1 MLMSLIIFL
10 SVDMELSKSV
20 CSGQTSSGKLAG
32 GSDKDSWASEK
43 KVYTF
48 PSLNLSSRNL
58 PRCGSTH

>member
-32 GSDKDSWASEK
+32 DQIRTIGLVK
-43 KVYTF
+43 KKYTLF
-48 PSLNLSSRNL
+48 LV
-58 PRCGSTH
+58 

>member
-20 CSGQTSSGKLAG
+20 CSGSNIIRKISR

-43 KVYTF
+43 KYTLF
-48 PSLNLSSRNL
+48 LV
-58 PRCGSTH
+58 